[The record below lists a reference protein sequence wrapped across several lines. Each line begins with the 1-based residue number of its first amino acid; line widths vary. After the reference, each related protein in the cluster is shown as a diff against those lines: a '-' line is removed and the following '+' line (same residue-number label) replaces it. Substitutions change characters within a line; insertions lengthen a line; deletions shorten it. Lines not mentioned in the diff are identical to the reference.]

1 MEKCSSVNHKE
12 IEALYYC
19 GECKIYMCNK
29 CDKFHSEIF
38 QNHYKIKLEKG
49 NDIKELFTGFCKE
62 KSHKDELQYFCKKHN
77 SLCCAKCITKLKGEE
92 NGQHFDCDIFFIKD
106 IENEKRNELKNNIK
120 CLENMSI
127 NFEQK
132 INEVKPVFEKINKSK
147 EELKL
152 NIQKIFTKLRS
163 ALNER
168 EDELLTQVDNKYNE
182 LYFNEDILKEC
193 DKFPNKIKI
202 SLEKGKEIENNW
214 NNVNRLPLL
223 IHNCINIENNIKNIK
238 LLNENIG
245 KINNLKINIKF
256 DPQEEGINK
265 FLNSI
270 KIFGKVSGSDKL
282 QLSLYNKKTSI
293 GNITPSTFINIY
305 LKVSVHKHPLEI
317 IKRFVTGWICDIC
330 RATGDLNT
338 PSYHCTV
345 CDFDLCSKCAEKYI
359 KEGKAK
365 VANNLNFFN

>member
-1 MEKCSSVNHKE
+1 MEKCSSINHKE

-77 SLCCAKCITKLKGEE
+77 ILCCAKCITKLKGEE
-92 NGQHFDCDIFFIKD
+92 NGQHSDCDIFFIKD

-120 CLENMSI
+120 CLEDISI

-132 INEVKPVFEKINKSK
+132 INELKPVFEKINKSK

-152 NIQKIFTKLRS
+152 NIQKVFTKLRS

-214 NNVNRLPLL
+214 NNINTLPLL

-245 KINNLKINIKF
+245 KINDLKIDIKLY
-256 DPQEEGINK
+256 PKEEEINE

-270 KIFGKVSGSDKL
+270 KKFGSVLSPNEFKSLNKNDK
-282 QLSLYNKKTSI
+282 
-293 GNITPSTFINIY
+293 NITQESINLFKSKSTYLLTPS
-305 LKVSVHKHPLEI
+305 HKHPLEMV
-317 IKRFVTGWICDIC
+317 KRCVVWGCDIC
-330 RATGDLNT
+330 RFSLNRNEQ

-345 CDFDLCSKCAEKYI
+345 CDFDVCIKCAEKFI
-359 KEGKAK
+359 KEKKAK
-365 VANNLNFFN
+365 ESNHLDF